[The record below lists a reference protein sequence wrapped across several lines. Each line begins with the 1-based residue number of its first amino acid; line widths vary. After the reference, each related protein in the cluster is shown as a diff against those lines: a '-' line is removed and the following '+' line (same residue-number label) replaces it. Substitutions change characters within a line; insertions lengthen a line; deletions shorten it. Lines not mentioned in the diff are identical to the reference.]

1 MTLTSWDV
9 YWITRLDNVGT
20 IIGVGAM
27 LFFIASIGITIVG
40 FVEECKWK
48 FKPMKLAVVSA
59 IVLFLMAFIPSTK
72 EMVAIMALPKIVNN
86 EYVQQIPNDTAE
98 FVHKQ
103 LQEWIKGITKDKEK
117 TK

>member
-1 MTLTSWDV
+1 
-9 YWITRLDNVGT
+9 
-20 IIGVGAM
+20 
-27 LFFIASIGITIVG
+27 
-40 FVEECKWK
+40 
-48 FKPMKLAVVSA
+48 
-59 IVLFLMAFIPSTK
+59 
-72 EMVAIMALPKIVNN
+72 MALPKIVNN